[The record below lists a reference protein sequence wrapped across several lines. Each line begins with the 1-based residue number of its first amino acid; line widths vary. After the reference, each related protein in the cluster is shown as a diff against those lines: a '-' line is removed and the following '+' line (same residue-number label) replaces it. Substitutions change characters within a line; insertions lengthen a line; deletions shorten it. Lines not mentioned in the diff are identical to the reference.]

1 MLCSIT
7 KIQFFSKRGKMKTLF
22 AKSTDVVRKWNVID
36 ADGMVVGR
44 LASRVAS
51 ILRGKNKP
59 IFTPH
64 ADTGDYVIIVNAE
77 KIRFTGNKLEKK
89 TYYRHS
95 GFPGGIKEKTAKKI
109 MNDSPEEII
118 MMAVRG
124 MLPKNKLG
132 RQQFKKLKVYK
143 GTDHPHIA
151 QNPETLNLN

>member
-1 MLCSIT
+1 
-7 KIQFFSKRGKMKTLF
+7 MKTLF
-22 AKSTDVVRKWNVID
+22 AKSTEVVRKWNVID

-51 ILRGKNKP
+51 MLRGKNKP

-95 GFPGGIKEKTAKKI
+95 GFPGGIKEKTAQKI

-118 MMAVRG
+118 LMAVRG

-132 RQQFKKLKVYK
+132 REQFKKLKVYK
-143 GTDHPHIA
+143 GTDHPHKA

>member
-1 MLCSIT
+1 
-7 KIQFFSKRGKMKTLF
+7 MKTLF

-132 RQQFKKLKVYK
+132 RQQYKKLKVYK
-143 GTDHPHIA
+143 GTDHPHKA

>member
-1 MLCSIT
+1 
-7 KIQFFSKRGKMKTLF
+7 MKTLF

-36 ADGMVVGR
+36 ADGMIVGR

-95 GFPGGIKEKTAKKI
+95 GFPGGIKEKTAQKV
-109 MNDSPEEII
+109 MNDSPEDII
-118 MMAVRG
+118 LMAVRG

-132 RQQFKKLKVYK
+132 RLQFKKLKVSK

>member
-1 MLCSIT
+1 
-7 KIQFFSKRGKMKTLF
+7 MKTLF

-77 KIRFTGNKLEKK
+77 KIRFTGNKLENKK
-89 TYYRHS
+89 YYRHS
-95 GFPGGIKEKTAKKI
+95 GFPGGIKEKTAQKV

-118 MMAVRG
+118 LMAVRG

-132 RQQFKKLKVYK
+132 RLQFKKLKVYK

>member
-1 MLCSIT
+1 
-7 KIQFFSKRGKMKTLF
+7 MKTLF

-77 KIRFTGNKLEKK
+77 KIRFTGNKLENKK
-89 TYYRHS
+89 YYRHS
-95 GFPGGIKEKTAKKI
+95 GFPGGIKEKTAQKI

-118 MMAVRG
+118 LMAVRG

-132 RQQFKKLKVYK
+132 RLQFKKLKVYK
-143 GTDHPHIA
+143 GTEHPHIA

>member
-1 MLCSIT
+1 
-7 KIQFFSKRGKMKTLF
+7 MKTLF
-22 AKSTDVVRKWNVID
+22 AKSTDVARKWNVID

-77 KIRFTGNKLEKK
+77 KIRFTGNKLENKK
-89 TYYRHS
+89 YYRHS
-95 GFPGGIKEKTAKKI
+95 GFPGGIKEKTAQKI

-118 MMAVRG
+118 LTAVRG

>member
-1 MLCSIT
+1 
-7 KIQFFSKRGKMKTLF
+7 MKTLF

-51 ILRGKNKP
+51 MLRGKNKP

-95 GFPGGIKEKTAKKI
+95 GFPGGIKEKTAQKI

-118 MMAVRG
+118 LMAVRG

-132 RQQFKKLKVYK
+132 RLQFKKLKVYK

>member
-1 MLCSIT
+1 
-7 KIQFFSKRGKMKTLF
+7 MKTLF

-132 RQQFKKLKVYK
+132 REQFKKLKVYK

>member
-1 MLCSIT
+1 
-7 KIQFFSKRGKMKTLF
+7 MKTLF

-77 KIRFTGNKLEKK
+77 KIRFTGNKLENKK
-89 TYYRHS
+89 YYRHS
-95 GFPGGIKEKTAKKI
+95 GFPGGIKEKTAQKV
-109 MNDSPEEII
+109 MNDSPEDII
-118 MMAVRG
+118 LMAVRG

-132 RQQFKKLKVYK
+132 RLQFKKLKVYK

>member
-1 MLCSIT
+1 
-7 KIQFFSKRGKMKTLF
+7 MKTLF

-95 GFPGGIKEKTAKKI
+95 GFPGGIKEKTAQKI

-132 RQQFKKLKVYK
+132 RLQFKKLKVYK

>member
-1 MLCSIT
+1 V
-7 KIQFFSKRGKMKTLF
+7 KRGKMKTLF
-22 AKSTDVVRKWNVID
+22 AKSADVEKKWNVID

-44 LASRVAS
+44 LATRVAS

-89 TYYRHS
+89 IYYRHS
-95 GFPGGIKEKTAKKI
+95 GYPGGIKQKTARNI
-109 MNDSPEEII
+109 MNDSPEKII
-118 MMAVRG
+118 MTAVSG

-132 RQQFKKLKVYK
+132 RQQLKKLKVYR
-143 GTDHPHIA
+143 GSDHPHKA
-151 QNPETLNLN
+151 QNPEILNLN

>member
-1 MLCSIT
+1 
-7 KIQFFSKRGKMKTLF
+7 MKTLF
-22 AKSTDVVRKWNVID
+22 AKSTEVVRKWNVID

-51 ILRGKNKP
+51 MLRGKNKP

-95 GFPGGIKEKTAKKI
+95 GFPGGIKEKTAQKI

>member
-1 MLCSIT
+1 
-7 KIQFFSKRGKMKTLF
+7 MKTLF
-22 AKSTDVVRKWNVID
+22 AKSADVEKKWNVID

-44 LASRVAS
+44 LATRVAS

-89 TYYRHS
+89 IYYRHS
-95 GFPGGIKEKTAKKI
+95 GYPGGIKQKTARNI
-109 MNDSPEEII
+109 MNASPEKII
-118 MMAVRG
+118 MTAVSG

-132 RQQFKKLKVYK
+132 RQQLKKLKVYR
-143 GTDHPHIA
+143 GSDHPHKA
-151 QNPETLNLN
+151 QNPEILNLN

>member
-1 MLCSIT
+1 
-7 KIQFFSKRGKMKTLF
+7 MKTLF
-22 AKSTDVVRKWNVID
+22 AKSTEVVRKWNVID

-51 ILRGKNKP
+51 MLRGKNKP

-95 GFPGGIKEKTAKKI
+95 GFPGGIKEKTAQKI

-143 GTDHPHIA
+143 GTDHPHKA

>member
-1 MLCSIT
+1 
-7 KIQFFSKRGKMKTLF
+7 MKTLS
-22 AKSTDVVRKWNVID
+22 AKNTDVVKKWNVID

-64 ADTGDYVIIVNAE
+64 TDTGDYVIVVNAD
-77 KIRFTGNKLEKK
+77 KIRFTGNKLENKI
-89 TYYRHS
+89 YYRHS
-95 GFPGGIKEKTAKKI
+95 GYPGGIKQETAKNM

-118 MMAVRG
+118 MLAVRG

-132 RQQFKKLKVYK
+132 RQQLKKLKVYR
-143 GTDHPHIA
+143 GTDHPHKA